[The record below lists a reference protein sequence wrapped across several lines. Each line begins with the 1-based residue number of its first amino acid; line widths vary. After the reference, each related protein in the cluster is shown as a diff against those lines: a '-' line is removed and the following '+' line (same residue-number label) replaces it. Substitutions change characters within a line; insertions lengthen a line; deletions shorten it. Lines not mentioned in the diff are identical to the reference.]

1 MTGRFVAGSVRP
13 LLFVPPTGPQLF
25 RAFGL
30 PLNLS
35 DAANAKLPLLVG

>member
-1 MTGRFVAGSVRP
+1 MTGRFVAGSVGP
-13 LLFVPPTGPQLF
+13 LPFVLPTGPQLL

-35 DAANAKLPLLVG
+35 DTANAELPLLMR